1 MNFILIITG
10 NTSKHLN
17 GSYSDSPDPSFV
29 VGRSGYVITY
39 GLSFPQFFSVFFVKP
54 VDTTSTD
61 ETSDTT
67 DDLCILSTSQ
77 SSISSGRATPIP
89 KIEKRNVTKIDVSSL
104 F

>member
-1 MNFILIITG
+1 M
-10 NTSKHLN
+10 
-17 GSYSDSPDPSFV
+17 V
-29 VGRSGYVITY
+29 
-39 GLSFPQFFSVFFVKP
+39 

-61 ETSDTT
+61 ETSDTA

>member
-1 MNFILIITG
+1 MGIKSIFSSI
-10 NTSKHLN
+10 
-17 GSYSDSPDPSFV
+17 
-29 VGRSGYVITY
+29 
-39 GLSFPQFFSVFFVKP
+39 FFGFFVKP
-54 VDTTSTD
+54 VVVDTTSTD
-61 ETSDTT
+61 ETSDTA